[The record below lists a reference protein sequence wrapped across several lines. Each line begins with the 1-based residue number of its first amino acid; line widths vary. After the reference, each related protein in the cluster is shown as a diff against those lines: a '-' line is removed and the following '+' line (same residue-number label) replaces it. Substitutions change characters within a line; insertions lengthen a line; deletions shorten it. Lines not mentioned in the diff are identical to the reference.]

1 MKNKPRT
8 ISERLSEAAKNTFV
22 GRQNEIFV
30 LSNAIAA
37 TELPFMVAF
46 IRGPGGIGKSRLIQ
60 AALNNIS
67 PAVNRYVMD
76 CREIEPTPQGFQI
89 ALCAALEIQES
100 ELDFRSVVG
109 RLVATDQ
116 RTVLALDA
124 YEKFGL
130 MDTWLRKDFLPSL
143 SENVFT
149 IIASRE
155 APNPGWLTSPGWQSL
170 FKEIELRELSADDS
184 QKMLAFHDLT
194 LSQIDRIKSFARGY
208 PLVLEIAAAA
218 IRNQP
223 DLEITEGPPPKVLQ
237 RLTQTFLAGL
247 PSETMVA
254 VEATSIV
261 RRVTEPLLRA
271 LLDVSSVKEI
281 FSNLQSLPF
290 IDATSEGLIFYDV
303 VREMISKDLATRDP
317 ESHQI
322 YRKRAYSYLSKE
334 SQRAVA
340 RNLWQYT
347 ADLLFMIENSIARG
361 AFFPEGATDL
371 RVEPATPSDAE
382 EIREILKAKEPM
394 ESARQIKRWWDTHP
408 ETFNLVKTRDGKSEA
423 FYILFEP
430 DDVDRTLLEEDPFTS
445 SWLKHLID
453 SPIASAERVLFCRR
467 WVDRTT
473 GEMPSPAVSAC
484 FLDIKR
490 VYMEL
495 RPSLRRIY
503 FPVLDLSTFESI
515 LSPLGF
521 TALEMASVTLGGIT
535 YHTLMNDFGP
545 SSIDGWLANL
555 IGAELG
561 VDIATNQG
569 RMLVI
574 VLFTDIVS
582 STEKA
587 ITLGDSRWRELIEC
601 HHALVRKELARFQG
615 REIDT
620 AGDGFFATFD
630 KPANAIKCA
639 CAISNS
645 VRELGI
651 EIRAGLHLG
660 ECEVTDDAVRG
671 ITVHIGARLA
681 DKANG
686 GEVLVSSTLKDAV
699 VGSDIRF
706 TDRGSHML
714 KGIPGKWNLFAVE
727 QFSSR

>member
-1 MKNKPRT
+1 
-8 ISERLSEAAKNTFV
+8 
-22 GRQNEIFV
+22 
-30 LSNAIAA
+30 
-37 TELPFMVAF
+37 
-46 IRGPGGIGKSRLIQ
+46 
-60 AALNNIS
+60 
-67 PAVNRYVMD
+67 
-76 CREIEPTPQGFQI
+76 
-89 ALCAALEIQES
+89 
-100 ELDFRSVVG
+100 
-109 RLVATDQ
+109 
-116 RTVLALDA
+116 
-124 YEKFGL
+124 
-130 MDTWLRKDFLPSL
+130 
-143 SENVFT
+143 
-149 IIASRE
+149 
-155 APNPGWLTSPGWQSL
+155 
-170 FKEIELRELSADDS
+170 
-184 QKMLAFHDLT
+184 
-194 LSQIDRIKSFARGY
+194 
-208 PLVLEIAAAA
+208 
-218 IRNQP
+218 
-223 DLEITEGPPPKVLQ
+223 
-237 RLTQTFLAGL
+237 
-247 PSETMVA
+247 
-254 VEATSIV
+254 
-261 RRVTEPLLRA
+261 
-271 LLDVSSVKEI
+271 
-281 FSNLQSLPF
+281 
-290 IDATSEGLIFYDV
+290 
-303 VREMISKDLATRDP
+303 
-317 ESHQI
+317 
-322 YRKRAYSYLSKE
+322 
-334 SQRAVA
+334 
-340 RNLWQYT
+340 
-347 ADLLFMIENSIARG
+347 MIENSIARG

-371 RVEPATPSDAE
+371 RVEPATSSDAE

-453 SPIASAERVLFCRR
+453 SPIANAERVLFCRR

-484 FLDIKR
+484 FLDTKR

-503 FPVLDLSTFESI
+503 CPVIDLSTFESI

-521 TALEMASVTLGGIT
+521 TALEMASVTLGGNT

-587 ITLGDSRWRELIEC
+587 ITLGDSRWRELIEG
-601 HHALVRKELARFQG
+601 HHTVVRKELARFQG

-681 DKANG
+681 DKAEG

-699 VGSDIRF
+699 AGSDIRF
-706 TDRGSHML
+706 ADRGWHML
-714 KGIPGKWNLFAVE
+714 KGIPSEWNLFAVKE
-727 QFSSR
+727 VSSR